1 MDNGVFMTI
10 KTLGSFGCAF
20 AMVFCLV
27 GVPLRADTPTLY
39 ERLGGKP
46 AVTAVASGLV
56 DRILQDS
63 RVNGWFVHAA
73 ASPENAAA
81 YKAKLSDFVCQ
92 ATGGPCKYSGMDMV
106 TAHRGRKVTSAAF
119 DAVVE
124 DLISVLDKLG
134 VKPAEKNELLGLLAP
149 LKSSIVQ
156 P

>member
-1 MDNGVFMTI
+1 MTTRI
-10 KTLGSFGCAF
+10 LGSFGCAF
-20 AMVFCLV
+20 ALVFCLI
-27 GVPLRADTPTLY
+27 GVPLSADTPTLY
-39 ERLGGKP
+39 DRLGGKP

-73 ASPENAAA
+73 ASSENAAA

-124 DLISVLDKLG
+124 DLIAVLDKLG
-134 VKPAEKNELLGLLAP
+134 VKSAEKNELLALLAP

>member
-1 MDNGVFMTI
+1 MTTR
-10 KTLGSFGCAF
+10 TLSSFGCAF
-20 AMVFCLV
+20 ALVFGLA
-27 GVPLRADTPTLY
+27 GTSLLAAGDNATLY
-39 ERLGGKP
+39 DRLGGKA

-73 ASPENAAA
+73 ASAENAAA
-81 YKAKLSDFVCQ
+81 YKAMLADFVCQ
-92 ATGGPCKYSGMDMV
+92 ATGGPCTYTGKDMV

-124 DLISVLDKLG
+124 DLVAVLDKLN